1 MGWRPEE
8 GYYETHTAGEK
19 TGVSYKIANLQRA
32 MNKLGQ
38 EQTAEAMALV
48 AKQQAKENGKVM
60 QETTRSVDEP
70 IEYVV
75 EVSEKGEELDR

>member
-1 MGWRPEE
+1 MGWKPEE

-19 TGVSYKIANLQRA
+19 TGISYKIANFQRA

-38 EQTAEAMALV
+38 DQTAEAISLV
-48 AKQQAKENGKVM
+48 AKQQTKENGKIM
-60 QETTRSVDEP
+60 QETSSSKNEP

-75 EVSEKGEELDR
+75 STNEELDR